1 MDARVSSTSRI
12 DDRLRLARLGR
23 GLSQVALA
31 DQAGVTRQTI
41 SGIEA
46 GRWSPSLDV
55 ALAIAAA
62 LSSSVEELFGRG
74 PSFKPQEARLVAA
87 AREQSRLLLASVE
100 GEQVAFPLQGDH
112 VLVPGFRPALA
123 EMEGPAEAAA
133 GAPVQAHRFVAPGP
147 VLVIAGCDPA
157 LALLGGPLERQRPPV
172 GLVWWNCGNATGVK
186 LLDAGLAHV
195 AAVHRRTDEEQG
207 PSTAHEDAGFTHEVV
222 GFAHEVVGFAAWR
235 EGLVV
240 APQYADQVTG
250 LEDALALGLRLANR
264 EPGSEARRLL
274 DGALADLGVGGARLP
289 GYDSCCT
296 AHLLVASAI
305 AAGLADI
312 GVASEPAALAY
323 GLGFIPWQQE
333 ICELWIAGSQL
344 GTPEVRAL
352 LSVLA
357 GSELPSQ
364 LKAIAGYDATPCG
377 RMPA

>member
-1 MDARVSSTSRI
+1 
-12 DDRLRLARLGR
+12 LARLGR

-62 LSSSVEELFGRG
+62 LGSSVEELFGGG
-74 PSFKPQEARLVAA
+74 PSFKPQEARLVGG
-87 AREQSRLLLASVE
+87 AREQARLLLASVE

-112 VLVPGFRPALA
+112 VLVAGFRPALA
-123 EMEGPAEAAA
+123 EVDGSGRAAA
-133 GAPVQAHRFVAPGP
+133 GSSVQARRFVAPGP

-157 LALLGGPLERQRPPV
+157 LALLGGPLERNRPPV
-172 GLVWWNCGNATGVK
+172 GLLWWNCGNATGVE

-195 AAVHRRTDEEQG
+195 TAVHRCTDESRRA
-207 PSTAHEDAGFTHEVV
+207 ST
-222 GFAHEVVGFAAWR
+222 AHEVVGFASWR

-240 APQYADQVTG
+240 APHYAGQVRG
-250 LEDALALGLRLANR
+250 LADALALGLRLANR

-274 DGALADLGVGGARLP
+274 DSALAQLGVDGATLP

-305 AAGLADI
+305 AAGLADF

-323 GLGFIPWQQE
+323 GLGFVPWQQE

-344 GTPEVRAL
+344 ATAEVRAL